1 MRSAARVSLGVAP
14 TTQRAMLL
22 PLRIVS
28 TPANADMLGEQIDAE
43 FRRLNS

>member
-1 MRSAARVSLGVAP
+1 MRSAARVSLGVALK
-14 TTQRAMLL
+14 TQRAIL

>member
-1 MRSAARVSLGVAP
+1 VRSAARVSLGVAP
-14 TTQRAMLL
+14 TTQRAML